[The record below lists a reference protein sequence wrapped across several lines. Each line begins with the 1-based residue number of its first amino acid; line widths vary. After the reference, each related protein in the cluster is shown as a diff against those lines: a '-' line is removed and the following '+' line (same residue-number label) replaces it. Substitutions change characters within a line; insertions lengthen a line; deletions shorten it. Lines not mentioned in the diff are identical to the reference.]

1 VSGILNVLLGS
12 SGLKAVVAAFNRVV
26 MLLPGN
32 GSNGG
37 TNNSFSDNG
46 QSYAITRNGN
56 TTQGLFTPFSQPNG
70 YWGGSFVRASSQYLT
85 VPNTGSV
92 FAFGTG
98 AFTIE
103 CWVYLKSMPSGT
115 GYPAGYWL
123 FGGGPINN
131 NPGID
136 FYINNTQIGFNLTN
150 FLSPT
155 VIGNHGISTNTWYH
169 VAVIRG
175 GGSNQTMSIFV
186 NGTRVATA
194 TGVTATA
201 VDPTLG
207 VAISAAEPSAATAGN
222 LDGFISNY
230 RVVKGT
236 AVYDPTLSTLTVPT
250 SPLTNIT
257 GTSLLTCQNYRFMD
271 NSSNNLTVSTFNTP
285 IIAIQA
291 PFTSGTPQTTG
302 GSMLFDGSG
311 DYLNTTDSNTNYIRG
326 VGNWTVEAFVYPFA
340 YGGSAAGG
348 DIYAMSNG
356 ATGGAANGFHVNL
369 GENIDRFRL
378 ISNASGTWA
387 DNITAGTGGGPR
399 LYEWSHMAMVRDAD
413 RISIFKNGTRV
424 NTGTGFSAYRF
435 STTPNNYSVGVGGGP
450 YLDTNRVANWGLN
463 NYTIEFWTYIYG
475 YGQDFIFNA
484 NDGSNRLQ
492 VLMLSNGNLVLHQP
506 GDLNFGGSQGNW
518 TLQGW
523 NHVAICRSS
532 QSIAAWVNGVRLSNP
547 QSNTYQPNTATFQ
560 IGPRNGGN
568 NRCLIGPV
576 RINNSTSVYAPSSAT
591 ITVPG
596 ATFGGVGGDIILCC
610 QYASATTDGAGA
622 TLTVQNG
629 AAVIPFGPNGTSVNN
644 AEPNSI
650 VGRFNDGGTV
660 RDFNGYI
667 SNLRFSDSAVYSA
680 AATSITV
687 PTSPYTGGLF
697 SVGATNGNITD
708 AADRSD
714 FETANS
720 MQIST
725 AQSKWGGSAMY
736 FDGTGTGIGSALNL
750 TSAAATYY
758 QTYLNFGTDGFTIEA
773 WVYITSTGVTH
784 TIFYNSTGAQLQINS
799 SNQLTFAISGS
810 AIVTTTGT
818 IPSSTWTHVAVSRD
832 SGSVKLFLNGVQS
845 GSTVSNTTSVTN
857 SGSQYIGTIG
867 NTTALFRG
875 YMNDLRVCNYGLY
888 TNTFALPT
896 AAFPTS

>member
-37 TNNSFSDNG
+37 TNNTFSDNG
-46 QSYAITRNGN
+46 QGYAITRNGN
-56 TTQGLFTPFSQPNG
+56 TTQGVFTPFSQPNG
-70 YWGGSFVRASSQYLT
+70 YWGVSGGRLQVPAGNAFAPGTGDFTVEFWFNPNSATDTQMLYTQSGSGDNYFGIVYDGGVSNRKIVFFGPHPSSQSSA
-85 VPNTGSV
+85 TG
-92 FAFGTG
+92 
-98 AFTIE
+98 
-103 CWVYLKSMPSGT
+103 
-115 GYPAGYWL
+115 
-123 FGGGPINN
+123 
-131 NPGID
+131 
-136 FYINNTQIGFNLTN
+136 
-150 FLSPT
+150 
-155 VIGNHGISTNTWYH
+155 VIATLNDWYH
-169 VAVIRG
+169 VAVVRISGTITIYINGVVSGTPTVNTTNWTNVSYLPTIG
-175 GGSNQTMSIFV
+175 GYSHTGSYNYS
-186 NGTRVATA
+186 G
-194 TGVTATA
+194 
-201 VDPTLG
+201 
-207 VAISAAEPSAATAGN
+207 AISN
-222 LDGFISNY
+222 FRY
-230 RVVKGT
+230 VKGVG
-236 AVYDPTLSTLTVPT
+236 VYTGTFTPPT
-250 SPLTNIT
+250 SPLASTQSSGTNIAAIT
-257 GTSLLTCQNYRFMD
+257 GAATSWLACQSYWFKD
-271 NSSNNLTVSTFNTP
+271 NSSYNLTVSTADTP
-285 IIAIQA
+285 KITIQA
-291 PFTSGTPQTTG
+291 PFTSGTSQTTG
-302 GSMLFDGSG
+302 GSILFDGSG
-311 DYLNTTDSNTNYIRG
+311 DYLNTTDPNTNYIRG
-326 VGNWTVEAFVYPFA
+326 TGNWTVEAFVYPFA
-340 YGGSAAGG
+340 YGGSSVGG

-378 ISNASGTWA
+378 ISNASGSWA

-399 LYEWSHMAMVRDAD
+399 LYEWSHMAVVRESD

-424 NTGTGFSAYRF
+424 NTGTGFSGYKF
-435 STTPNNYSVGVGGGP
+435 STTPSNYSLAVGGGP

-492 VLMLSNGNLVLHQP
+492 VLMLGNGSLVLHQP
-506 GDLNFGGSQGNW
+506 GDLNFGGNQANW

-532 QSIAAWVNGVRLSNP
+532 QNIAAWVNGVRLSNP
-547 QSNTYQPNTATFQ
+547 QSNSYQPNTATFQ

-576 RINNSTSVYAPSSAT
+576 RINNGTSVYDPNSST
-591 ITVPG
+591 ISVPG
-596 ATFGGVGGDIILCC
+596 ATFGGVGGDIILCG
-610 QYASATTDGAGA
+610 QYESATTDGTGA
-622 TLTVQNG
+622 SLTVQNG
-629 AAVIPFGPNGTSVNN
+629 AYVVPFGPNGTSVNN

-680 AATSITV
+680 SATSLTV

-697 SVGATNGNITD
+697 SIGATNGNITD
-708 AADRSD
+708 ASDRSD
-714 FETANS
+714 FETSNN

-725 AQSKWGGSAMY
+725 TQSKWGGSAMY

-758 QTYLNFGTDGFTIEA
+758 QTYLNFSTGGFTIEA

-784 TIFYNSTGAQLQINS
+784 TIFYNTSGAQLQINS

-810 AIVTTTGT
+810 TIVTTTGT
-818 IPSSTWTHVAVSRD
+818 IPGSTWTHVAVSRD
-832 SGSVKLFLNGVQS
+832 SDSVKLFLNGVQS
-845 GSTVSNTTSVTN
+845 GSTVSNSTNVPN
-857 SGSQYIGTIG
+857 SGSQYIGTTG